1 VFKYSTNSSLN
12 TVFFSFYDIFLVY
25 TDKHKYTQML
35 FREPRAYSQVHSE
48 WGQFYWTKWGDRGP
62 VGGGMALRGVLW
74 NVAQCERPSQITFS
88 AEEGEGW
95 WPTQLSPIVNPCI
108 EIHLS
113 KKWDQSRE
121 EQEPSTWKH
130 FWNQNLARKIIAIKA
145 A

>member
-62 VGGGMALRGVLW
+62 VGGGMALRGVW
-74 NVAQCERPSQITFS
+74 VCVQINATF
-88 AEEGEGW
+88 
-95 WPTQLSPIVNPCI
+95 
-108 EIHLS
+108 IHYAM
-113 KKWDQSRE
+113 KQS
-121 EQEPSTWKH
+121 
-130 FWNQNLARKIIAIKA
+130 
-145 A
+145 